1 LVDARTPTSWQ
12 VSGGGP
18 PLQIPQDRGQPPH
31 ISPGWF
37 AVWAEDGSEPVARL
51 LGRVPSGIRAK
62 GMADVIVLEVHP
74 DYRHRGIDRQMIET
88 LHEALPRATIR
99 QEAMFTSDGAPLVP
113 SVATWCRSSPAKANG
128 PCLTCLNTCR
138 VWAGADT

>member
-1 LVDARTPTSWQ
+1 VGNCGVTGRS
-12 VSGGGP
+12 VSG
-18 PLQIPQDRGQPPH
+18 ITYTYKRCPH

-51 LGRVPSGIRAK
+51 LGRVLGGIRAK

-88 LHEALPRATIR
+88 LHDALPRATIR

-113 SVATWCRSSPAKANG
+113 SVATWCRSSPAKENG

-138 VWAGADT
+138 AWAGG

>member
-1 LVDARTPTSWQ
+1 MGNCGVTGRS
-12 VSGGGP
+12 VSG
-18 PLQIPQDRGQPPH
+18 ITYTYKRCPH

-51 LGRVPSGIRAK
+51 LGRVPGGIRAK

-74 DYRHRGIDRQMIET
+74 VYRRRGIERQMVET

-99 QEAMFTSDGAPLVP
+99 HEAMLTSGGAASVP
-113 SVATWCRSSPAKANG
+113 PVATSCRLSPAMQNG
-128 PCLTCLNTCR
+128 LCLACLYSCR
-138 VWAGADT
+138 AWARSVRA